1 MRVLVIEDEPRL
13 AATLRDLL
21 ELNGYTA
28 DVRHDGESGLDDALT
43 GIYDVILLDVM
54 LPKLD
59 GFTVLRRLR
68 AEKNA
73 VPVLML
79 TARSEVTDKVTGLD
93 SGADYYLTKPFD
105 PQELLACVRALTRRQ
120 PELREPDGLQYGDLR
135 LEQGSFTLYRGDKSV
150 RLSRKEYDMM
160 ELLMRNRNL
169 VVTKE
174 NLLLKVW
181 GYESDAED
189 NNVEVY
195 ISFLRKKLDY
205 LGSAVKIRT
214 IRMAGYLLS
223 LERESKQREL

>member
-13 AATLRDLL
+13 AATLQDLL
-21 ELNGYTA
+21 EMNGYTA

-79 TARSEVTDKVTGLD
+79 TARSEVSDKVTGLD

-120 PELREPDGLQYGDLR
+120 PELREPDGLQFGDLR

-150 RLSRKEYDMM
+150 RLSRKEYDML

-223 LERESKQREL
+223 LDPTFS

>member
-28 DVRHDGESGLDDALT
+28 DVRHDGESGLDDALS

-79 TARSEVTDKVTGLD
+79 TARSEVSDKVTGLD

-105 PQELLACVRALTRRQ
+105 PQELLACVRALARRQ

-160 ELLMRNRNL
+160 ELLMRNRKL

-214 IRMAGYLLS
+214 IRMAGYC
-223 LERESKQREL
+223 LEGGGE